1 MTSPWEEI
9 NAVGERNEGNSP
21 HICGERNL
29 DSALL
34 PSWAYR
40 GQRKKSRKGNASGSL
55 RCRIREPCLV
65 ENITGFGGAQGGP
78 EPV

>member
-1 MTSPWEEI
+1 MRSPWEEI

-34 PSWAYR
+34 PSW
-40 GQRKKSRKGNASGSL
+40 GLIQEGERKAERVMPLA
-55 RCRIREPCLV
+55 V
-65 ENITGFGGAQGGP
+65 FGVG
-78 EPV
+78 